1 MESLHQ
7 FLYRLSQE
15 APRADPRVFVGRA
28 DESRRILQAAS
39 TLPPDGARSQT
50 VLIEGAP
57 GSGKTSLLTHMGA
70 LFESAEP
77 PTSAPILWTLPQ
89 SPEEIAR
96 TYGDIAAEL
105 AAAPPADSSSTTQ
118 KSLRIRCSAGIVSVE
133 AGKADTEANAVFRSA
148 SGVSRWR
155 RARGIADWGPKR
167 RVVVFVDEVHE
178 VERGSP
184 AAELLKDLHAQGDI
198 PVLLVCAGLGN
209 SERRLSDAGLS
220 RVENV
225 VTLGRFEDGEAEDCA
240 RGTLRKVV
248 ERGVRSTDADLARWA
263 REVARASD
271 DWPRHLHVYLQ
282 AAWST
287 LHEQDVPD
295 LGTADMGAA
304 IRARDARREDYYRS
318 RLDVAKT
325 PVRSVACCT
334 NASRS
339 EGACRNKR
347 PGTPSARRPAPRR
360 KRNGRIGRR
369 SSTMSASATSSFCA
383 RA

>member
-1 MESLHQ
+1 
-7 FLYRLSQE
+7 
-15 APRADPRVFVGRA
+15 
-28 DESRRILQAAS
+28 
-39 TLPPDGARSQT
+39 
-50 VLIEGAP
+50 
-57 GSGKTSLLTHMGA
+57 MGA

-77 PTSAPILWTLPQ
+77 PTGAPILWTLPQ

-105 AAAPPADSSSTTQ
+105 AAAPPADASSTTQ
-118 KSLRIRCSAGIVSVE
+118 KSLRIRGSAGIVSVE

-155 RARGIADWGPKR
+155 RARGIEDWGPKR

-248 ERGVRSTDADLARWA
+248 ERGVRSTDANLARWA

-282 AAWST
+282 AVWRT

-304 IRARDARREDYYRS
+304 IREGDARREDYYRS

-325 PVRSVACCT
+325 PSSICRLLHERIALRGSLPQQEARNTIREALGAAAEAERADWAEQFANVGECYFELLRAGVISLDRRRYCGSPIPSFSRFILQGEQGEPPPARKSVAG
-334 NASRS
+334 S
-339 EGACRNKR
+339 
-347 PGTPSARRPAPRR
+347 PSP
-360 KRNGRIGRR
+360 
-369 SSTMSASATSSFCA
+369 S
-383 RA
+383 